1 MISIFDHELGML
13 TRFLRGG
20 SRLTLVTGLRRIGK
34 TSLMRVTLNEAG
46 IDHVYLDVNGYM
58 QITAT

>member
-1 MISIFDHELGML
+1 ML
-13 TRFLRGG
+13 TRFLRG

>member
-13 TRFLRGG
+13 TRFLRG